1 MQDNT
6 TKAHL
11 KSAAQS
17 FAGATAVQVAC
28 FEYLLNFDNSSRATL
43 VKYYTHLIRQH
54 YPKLKDKYATL
65 AVSVALA
72 ELTYPATDTAR
83 WSGRERSAL
92 AGISKSTWHRLNLCN
107 VVNRIIAHIR
117 TTSLEVARVTHH
129 QLTGKGRVLDRVM
142 TQIDF

>member
-6 TKAHL
+6 QKAHL

-17 FAGATAVQVAC
+17 FGGVTAYQSAC
-28 FEYLLNFDNSSRATL
+28 HHYLLDFDGASRATL
-43 VKYYTHLIRQH
+43 TKHYTHLVRQH
-54 YPKLKDKYATL
+54 YPKLKDKYTTL

-92 AGISKSTWHRLNLCN
+92 AGITKSTWHRLNLCN

-117 TTSLEVARVTHH
+117 TTSTDVARITYH
-129 QLTGKGRVLDRVM
+129 QLNGTGRALDKVM
-142 TQIDF
+142 TQIEF

>member
-6 TKAHL
+6 QKAHL

-17 FAGATAVQVAC
+17 FAGVSSVQSAC
-28 FEYLLNFDNSSRATL
+28 HHYLLDFDSTSKTILN
-43 VKYYTHLIRQH
+43 KYYTHLVRQT
-54 YPKLKDKYATL
+54 YPKLKDKYAAL

-117 TTSLEVARVTHH
+117 TTSTDVARVTRH
-129 QLTGKGRVLDRVM
+129 QLTGKGRALDRVM
-142 TQIDF
+142 TQIEF